1 MAQTILSEKKS
12 TVGNPYAFFTV
23 QVTPSNRTST
33 SVKLAI
39 TVKSHLQWE
48 DSQLGAG
55 YTMTGYLK
63 VNGTSYYITLKTSSE
78 VWSGTTVYTATR
90 TITVNDLSESETSLS
105 GITFRVA
112 GESRLD
118 ETSCSSITIPSG
130 NGASTFTLSATSVNI
145 GSSLTVTISRVV
157 STNYHKIV
165 ASFNG
170 SSHTFTSNAG
180 TSATLTFSSSN
191 FSSWFSSTSP
201 EITVALIMTTYDSSG
216 KKLGATVSRIT
227 LKNPALYDVRHG
239 GTYKFNDSSWK
250 RVKPRLQ
257 NSTWKK
263 TRPYVFNGTAWKKT

>member
-1 MAQTILSEKKS
+1 MAQTILNEKKS

-23 QVTPSNRTST
+23 QVTPSDRTT
-33 SVKLAI
+33 NSVKLAI
-39 TVKSHLQWE
+39 TVKSHLQWS
-48 DSQLGAG
+48 DSLLGTG

-63 VNGTSYYITLKTSSE
+63 VNDTSYSITLKTSSE

-90 TITVNDLSESETSLS
+90 TITINELDSATTSLT
-105 GITFRVA
+105 GVTFRVA
-112 GESRLD
+112 GESRLN

-130 NGASTFTLSATSVNI
+130 NGHSTFTLSATSVNI
-145 GSSLTVTISRVV
+145 GSSLKVTISREV

-170 SSHTFTSNAG
+170 NSHTFTSNAG
-180 TSATLTFSSSN
+180 TSATLTFSQST

-216 KKLGATVSRIT
+216 TKLGATVSRIT
-227 LKNPALYDVRHG
+227 FKNPALYNVRNG
-239 GTYKFNDSSWK
+239 GAFIYNGSWK
-250 RVKPRLQ
+250 PAKIRLR

-263 TRPYVFNGTAWKKT
+263 AGSYVFNGTKWKKT

>member
-1 MAQTILSEKKS
+1 MAQTILNEKKS

-23 QVTPSNRTST
+23 QVTPSNRTT
-33 SVKLAI
+33 NSVKLAI
-39 TVKSHLQWE
+39 TVKSHLQWS
-48 DSQLGAG
+48 DSLLGTG

-63 VNGTSYYITLKTSSE
+63 VNDTSYYITLKTSSE

-90 TITVNDLSESETSLS
+90 TITINELDSATTSLT
-105 GITFRVA
+105 GVTFRVA

-145 GSSLTVTISRVV
+145 GSSLKVTISREV

-170 SSHTFTSNAG
+170 NSHTFTSNAG
-180 TSATLTFSSSN
+180 TSATLTFSRSD
-191 FSSWFSSTSP
+191 FRPWFSSTSP
-201 EITVALIMTTYDSSG
+201 EITVALIMTTYNSSG
-216 KKLGATVSRIT
+216 TKLGATVSRIT
-227 LKNPALYDVRHG
+227 FKNPALYDVRNG
-239 GTYKFNDSSWK
+239 GAFIYNGSWK
-250 RVKPRLQ
+250 PAKIRLR

-263 TRPYVFNGTAWKKT
+263 AGSYVFNGTKWKKT

>member
-1 MAQTILSEKKS
+1 MAQTILNEKKS

-23 QVTPSNRTST
+23 QVTPSNRTTT

-39 TVKSHLQWE
+39 TVKSHLQWS
-48 DSQLGAG
+48 DSLLGEG

-63 VNGTSYYITLKTSSE
+63 VNDTSYYITLKTSSE

-90 TITVNDLSESETSLS
+90 TITINELDSATTSLT
-105 GITFRVA
+105 GVTFRVA

-118 ETSCSSITIPSG
+118 ETSCSNITIPSG
-130 NGASTFTLSATSVNI
+130 NGHSTFTLSATSVNI
-145 GSSLTVTISRVV
+145 GSSLKVTISREV

-170 SSHTFTSNAG
+170 NSHTFTSNAG

-201 EITVALIMTTYDSSG
+201 EITVALIMTTYNSSG
-216 KKLGATVSRIT
+216 TKLGATVSRIT
-227 LKNPALYDVRHG
+227 FKNPALYDVRNG
-239 GTYKFNDSSWK
+239 GAFIYNGSWK
-250 RVKPRLQ
+250 PARIRLR

-263 TRPYVFNGTAWKKT
+263 AGSYVFNGTEWKKI

>member
-170 SSHTFTSNAG
+170 SSYTFTSNAG
-180 TSATLTFSSSN
+180 TSATLTFSRSD
-191 FSSWFSSTSP
+191 FRPWFSSTSP

-227 LKNPALYDVRHG
+227 LKNPALYNVRHG

-263 TRPYVFNGTAWKKT
+263 TRPYVFNGTEWKKT

>member
-39 TVKSHLQWE
+39 TVKSHLQWA
-48 DSQLGAG
+48 DSLLGSG

-90 TITVNDLSESETSLS
+90 TITVSDLSESETSLS

-130 NGASTFTLSATSVNI
+130 NGSSTFTLSATSVNI
-145 GSSLTVTISRVV
+145 GSSLTVTISRAV

-227 LKNPALYDVRHG
+227 FKNPALYDVRHG

-263 TRPYVFNGTAWKKT
+263 TRPYVFNGTAWKKI

>member
-1 MAQTILSEKKS
+1 MAQTILNEKKS

-23 QVTPSNRTST
+23 QVTPSNRTTT

-39 TVKSHLQWE
+39 TVKSHLQWS
-48 DSQLGAG
+48 DSLLGKG

-63 VNGTSYYITLKTSSE
+63 VNDTSYYITLKTSSE

-90 TITVNDLSESETSLS
+90 TITVNEIDSGATSLT

-118 ETSCSSITIPSG
+118 ETSCSNITIPSG
-130 NGASTFTLSATSVNI
+130 NGHSTFTLSATSVNI
-145 GSSLTVTISRVV
+145 GSSLTVTISREV

-170 SSHTFTSNAG
+170 NSHTFTSNAG
-180 TSATLTFSSSN
+180 TSATLTFSQST

-201 EITVALIMTTYDSSG
+201 EITVALIMTTYNSSG
-216 KKLGATVSRIT
+216 TKLGATVSRIT
-227 LKNPALYDVRHG
+227 FKNPALYDVRNG
-239 GTYKFNDSSWK
+239 GAFIYNGSWK
-250 RVKPRLQ
+250 PARIRLR

-263 TRPYVFNGTAWKKT
+263 AGSYVFNGTEWKKI

>member
-1 MAQTILSEKKS
+1 MAQTILNEKKS

-23 QVTPSNRTST
+23 QVTPSNRTT
-33 SVKLAI
+33 NSVKLAI
-39 TVKSHLQWE
+39 TVKSHLQWS
-48 DSQLGAG
+48 DSLLGTG

-63 VNGTSYYITLKTSSE
+63 VNDTSYYITLKTSSE

-90 TITVNDLSESETSLS
+90 TITINELDSATTSLT
-105 GITFRVA
+105 GVTFRVA

-118 ETSCSSITIPSG
+118 ETSCSNITIPSG
-130 NGASTFTLSATSVNI
+130 NGHSTFTLSATSVNI
-145 GSSLTVTISRVV
+145 GSSLKVTISREV

-170 SSHTFTSNAG
+170 NSHTFTSNAG
-180 TSATLTFSSSN
+180 TSATLTFSQST

-216 KKLGATVSRIT
+216 TKLGATVSRIT
-227 LKNPALYDVRHG
+227 FKNPALYDVRHG
-239 GTYKFNDSSWK
+239 GTYQFNNSLWK

-257 NSTWKK
+257 NNTWKK
-263 TRPYVFNGTAWKKT
+263 TGPYVFNGTAWKKI

>member
-1 MAQTILSEKKS
+1 MAQTILNEKKS

-23 QVTPSNRTST
+23 QVTPSNRTIN

-39 TVKSHLQWE
+39 TVKSHLQWS
-48 DSQLGAG
+48 DSVLSTG

-63 VNGTSYYITLKTSSE
+63 VNDTSYYITLKTSSE

-90 TITVNDLSESETSLS
+90 TITINELDSATTSLT
-105 GITFRVA
+105 GVTFRVA

-118 ETSCSSITIPSG
+118 ETSCSNITIPSG
-130 NGASTFTLSATSVNI
+130 NGHSTFTLSATSVNI
-145 GSSLTVTISRVV
+145 GSSLKVTISREV

-170 SSHTFTSNAG
+170 NSHTFTSNAG

-201 EITVALIMTTYDSSG
+201 EITVALIMTTYNSSG
-216 KKLGATVSRIT
+216 TKLGATVSRIT
-227 LKNPALYDVRHG
+227 FKNPALYDVRNG
-239 GTYKFNDSSWK
+239 GAFIYNGAWK
-250 RVKPRLQ
+250 PAKIRLR
-257 NSTWKK
+257 NSTSKK
-263 TRPYVFNGTAWKKT
+263 ANSYVFNGTA

>member
-1 MAQTILSEKKS
+1 MAQTILNEKKS

-23 QVTPSNRTST
+23 QVTPSNRTT
-33 SVKLAI
+33 NSVKLAI
-39 TVKSHLQWE
+39 TVKSHLQWS
-48 DSQLGAG
+48 DSVLGSG

-63 VNGTSYYITLKTSSE
+63 VNDTSYYITLKTSSE

-90 TITVNDLSESETSLS
+90 TITVNEIDSGATSLT
-105 GITFRVA
+105 GITFRVT

-118 ETSCSSITIPSG
+118 ETSCSNITIPSG

-145 GSSLTVTISRVV
+145 GSSLTVTISREV

-170 SSHTFTSNAG
+170 NSHTFTSNAG
-180 TSATLTFSSSN
+180 TSATLTFSQST

-201 EITVALIMTTYDSSG
+201 EITIALIMTTYNSSG
-216 KKLGATVSRIT
+216 TKLGATVSRIT
-227 LKNPALYDVRHG
+227 FKNPALYNVRHG
-239 GTYKFNDSSWK
+239 GTYQFNNSLWK

-263 TRPYVFNGTAWKKT
+263 TGPYVFNGTEWKKI

>member
-12 TVGNPYAFFTV
+12 TVGDPYAFFTV
-23 QVTPSNRTST
+23 QVTPSDRTST

-39 TVKSHLQWE
+39 TVKSHLQWS
-48 DSQLGAG
+48 DSLLGNG

-90 TITVNDLSESETSLS
+90 TITVSDLSESETSLS

-216 KKLGATVSRIT
+216 TKLGATVSRIT
-227 LKNPALYDVRHG
+227 FKNPALYDVRHG
-239 GTYKFNDSSWK
+239 GTYQFNDSLWK
-250 RVKPRLQ
+250 RVKQRLR

-263 TRPYVFNGTAWKKT
+263 TVPYVFNGTEWKKI

>member
-1 MAQTILSEKKS
+1 MAQTILNEKKS

-23 QVTPSNRTST
+23 QVTPSNRTT
-33 SVKLAI
+33 NSVKLAI
-39 TVKSHLQWE
+39 TVKSHLQWS
-48 DSQLGAG
+48 DSLLGTG

-63 VNGTSYYITLKTSSE
+63 VNDTSYYITLKTSSE

-90 TITVNDLSESETSLS
+90 TITINELDSATTSLT
-105 GITFRVA
+105 GVTFRVA

-118 ETSCSSITIPSG
+118 ETSCSNITIPSG
-130 NGASTFTLSATSVNI
+130 NGHSTFTLSATSVNI
-145 GSSLTVTISRVV
+145 GSSLKVTISREV

-170 SSHTFTSNAG
+170 NSHTFTSNAG
-180 TSATLTFSSSN
+180 TSATLTFSQST

-201 EITVALIMTTYDSSG
+201 EITVALIMTTYNSSVT
-216 KKLGATVSRIT
+216 KLGATVSRIT
-227 LKNPALYDVRHG
+227 FKNPALYDVRHG

>member
-1 MAQTILSEKKS
+1 MAQTILNEKKS

-23 QVTPSNRTST
+23 QVTPSNRTT
-33 SVKLAI
+33 NSVKLAI
-39 TVKSHLQWE
+39 TVKSHLQWS
-48 DSQLGAG
+48 DSLLGEG

-63 VNGTSYYITLKTSSE
+63 VNDTSYYITLKTSSE

-90 TITVNDLSESETSLS
+90 TITINELDSATTSLT
-105 GITFRVA
+105 GVTFRVA

-118 ETSCSSITIPSG
+118 ETSCSNITIPSG
-130 NGASTFTLSATSVNI
+130 NGHSTFTLSATSVNI
-145 GSSLTVTISRVV
+145 GSSLKVTISREV

-170 SSHTFTSNAG
+170 NSHTFTSNAG
-180 TSATLTFSSSN
+180 TSATLTFSRSD
-191 FSSWFSSTSP
+191 FRPWFSSTSP

-263 TRPYVFNGTAWKKT
+263 TRPYVFNGTAWKKI

>member
-263 TRPYVFNGTAWKKT
+263 TRPYVFNGTAWKKI

>member
-1 MAQTILSEKKS
+1 MAQTILNEKKS

-23 QVTPSNRTST
+23 QVTPSNRTT
-33 SVKLAI
+33 NSVKLAI
-39 TVKSHLQWE
+39 TVKSHLQWS
-48 DSQLGAG
+48 DSLLGTG

-63 VNGTSYYITLKTSSE
+63 VNDTSYYITLKTSSE

-90 TITVNDLSESETSLS
+90 TITVNEIDSGATSLT

-118 ETSCSSITIPSG
+118 ETSCSNITIPSG
-130 NGASTFTLSATSVNI
+130 NGHSTFTLSATSVNI
-145 GSSLTVTISRVV
+145 GSSLKVTISREV

-170 SSHTFTSNAG
+170 NSHTFTSNAG
-180 TSATLTFSSSN
+180 TSATLTFSQST

-201 EITVALIMTTYDSSG
+201 EITVALIMTTYNSSG
-216 KKLGATVSRIT
+216 TKLGATVSRIT
-227 LKNPALYDVRHG
+227 FKNPALYDVRNG
-239 GTYKFNDSSWK
+239 GAFIYNGSWK
-250 RVKPRLQ
+250 PAKIRLR

-263 TRPYVFNGTAWKKT
+263 AGSYVFNGTEWKKI

>member
-1 MAQTILSEKKS
+1 MAQTILNEKKS

-39 TVKSHLQWE
+39 TVKSHLQWS
-48 DSQLGAG
+48 DSLLGEG

-63 VNGTSYYITLKTSSE
+63 VNDTSYYITLKTSSE

-90 TITVNDLSESETSLS
+90 TITINELDSATTSLT
-105 GITFRVA
+105 GVTFRVA

-118 ETSCSSITIPSG
+118 ETSCSNITIPSG
-130 NGASTFTLSATSVNI
+130 NGHSTFTLSATSVNI
-145 GSSLTVTISRVV
+145 GSSLTVTISREV

-170 SSHTFTSNAG
+170 NSHTFTSNAG
-180 TSATLTFSSSN
+180 TSATLTFSQST

-201 EITVALIMTTYDSSG
+201 EITVALIMTTYNSSG
-216 KKLGATVSRIT
+216 TKLGATVSRIT
-227 LKNPALYDVRHG
+227 FKNPALYNIRNG
-239 GTYKFNDSSWK
+239 GAFIYNGSWK
-250 RVKPRLQ
+250 PVKIRLR

-263 TRPYVFNGTAWKKT
+263 ANSYVFNGTAWKKT

>member
-1 MAQTILSEKKS
+1 MAQTILNEKKS

-39 TVKSHLQWE
+39 TVKSHLQWS
-48 DSQLGAG
+48 DSLLGTG

-63 VNGTSYYITLKTSSE
+63 VNDTSYSITLKTSSE

-90 TITVNDLSESETSLS
+90 TITINELDSATTSLT
-105 GITFRVA
+105 GVTFRVA

-118 ETSCSSITIPSG
+118 ETSCSNITIPSG
-130 NGASTFTLSATSVNI
+130 NGHSTFTLSATSVNI
-145 GSSLTVTISRVV
+145 GSSLKVTISREV

-170 SSHTFTSNAG
+170 NSHTFTSNAG
-180 TSATLTFSSSN
+180 TSATLTFSQST

-201 EITVALIMTTYDSSG
+201 EITVALIMTTYNSSG
-216 KKLGATVSRIT
+216 TKLGATVSRIT
-227 LKNPALYDVRHG
+227 FKNPALYDVRNG
-239 GTYKFNDSSWK
+239 GAFIYNGAWK
-250 RVKPRLQ
+250 PAKIRLR

-263 TRPYVFNGTAWKKT
+263 AGSYVFNGTAWKKI

>member
-1 MAQTILSEKKS
+1 MAQTILNEKKS

-23 QVTPSNRTST
+23 QVTPSNRTT
-33 SVKLAI
+33 NSVKLAI
-39 TVKSHLQWE
+39 TVKSHLQWS
-48 DSQLGAG
+48 DSLLGTG

-63 VNGTSYYITLKTSSE
+63 VNDTSYSITLKTSSE

-90 TITVNDLSESETSLS
+90 TITVNEIDSATTSLT
-105 GITFRVA
+105 GVTFRVA

-118 ETSCSSITIPSG
+118 ETSCSNITIPSG

-145 GSSLTVTISRVV
+145 GSSLTVTISREV

-170 SSHTFTSNAG
+170 NSHTFTSNAG
-180 TSATLTFSSSN
+180 KSATLTFSQST

-201 EITVALIMTTYDSSG
+201 EITVALIMTTYNSSG
-216 KKLGATVSRIT
+216 TKLGATVSRIT
-227 LKNPALYDVRHG
+227 FKNPSLYDVRNG
-239 GTYKFNDSSWK
+239 GAFIYNGSWK
-250 RVKPRLQ
+250 PARIRLR

-263 TRPYVFNGTAWKKT
+263 AGSYVFNGTAWKKI